1 MRNPAHAGHGES
13 PASTSTNLEHSPSLG
28 RVSPTLPDQLTIGEV
43 ADRSG
48 IPHTALRFYE
58 ERGLIASERTA
69 GNQRRY
75 PRAVLR
81 RLAFIRT
88 AQRVGLSLEEI
99 RDALATLPDGRTPT
113 KSDWARLSKSWQE
126 EIEARIDALRR
137 LRDNLTGCIGCG
149 CLSLKSCTL
158 INTNDHLANFG
169 PGAPR
174 LKASSEGGIG

>member
-1 MRNPAHAGHGES
+1 MS
-13 PASTSTNLEHSPSLG
+13 
-28 RVSPTLPDQLTIGEV
+28 TLPDSLTIGEV

-48 IPHTALRFYE
+48 VPHTALRFYE
-58 ERGLIASERTA
+58 ERGLIFSERTS

-99 RDALATLPDGRTPT
+99 HAALDTLPERRTPT
-113 KSDWARLSKSWQE
+113 KLDWARLSKAWRTE
-126 EIEARIDALRR
+126 LDARIDALQR
-137 LRDNLTGCIGCG
+137 LRDNLTSCVGCG
-149 CLSLKSCTL
+149 CLSLKSCHL
-158 INTNDHLANFG
+158 VNTDDRLAAFG

-174 LKASSEGGIG
+174 LKAASEGGID